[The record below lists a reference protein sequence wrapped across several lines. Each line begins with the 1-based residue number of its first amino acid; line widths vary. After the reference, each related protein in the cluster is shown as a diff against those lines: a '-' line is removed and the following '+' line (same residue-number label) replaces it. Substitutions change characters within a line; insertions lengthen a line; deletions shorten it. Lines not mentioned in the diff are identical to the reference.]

1 MKTPI
6 FRGSTENIRSSI
18 QTGEITAPAYIWDNS
33 LQVYYFLN
41 TDNQLQECGIPK
53 LVGTNDER
61 VVLNGLDDG
70 IYEVKGVYVI
80 TPNDATT
87 NSTDTYI
94 PVIIRTIG
102 NNRNIKC
109 VDAYEIIDYVV
120 NGNTVTKD
128 AYAMETYV
136 DESISDAIG
145 TIPPG
150 SATVI
155 DYIDSVEYDITQTI
169 NNLATYV
176 GEIPSSSTAT
186 SVTEYVGDEVGEL
199 WHEVDTING
208 YYIKGS
214 VNTEG
219 YLVVANRDIREN
231 IVEDSGTKLSDII
244 DELSDLDDNK
254 IDKIEEPGDNHYIM
268 QSDMQGGIEE
278 SQIPIT
284 DIVTA
289 VEPWEYEGYLVAT
302 GYSDQGHPDIRTTGI
317 AQDDVVDVID
327 WYSQTG
333 RGLDNRINLINID
346 LGGIHTELGYKAQ
359 FYNKNPEGYVII
371 GDHDSFL
378 VADSDTKIDTL
389 KNKMRCYIDPN
400 NSKKL
405 VFTTN

>member
-53 LVGTNDER
+53 LVGTQDER

-70 IYEVKGVYVI
+70 IYEVKGIYVI

-120 NGNTVTKD
+120 NGNNVTKD
-128 AYAMETYV
+128 VYAMETYV

-176 GEIPSSSTAT
+176 GEIPSSSSAT
-186 SVTEYVGDEVGEL
+186 SVTEYIGDE
-199 WHEVDTING
+199 TG
-208 YYIKGS
+208 YLRNEIDLIHDYYTKGGD
-214 VNTEG
+214 NTEG
-219 YLVVANRDIREN
+219 YLVVANGNLREL
-231 IVEDSGTKLSDII
+231 IVEDSGVRLSDII
-244 DELSDLDDNK
+244 DELSSLDDNK
-254 IDKIEEPGDNHYIM
+254 IDKIEHPGNTNYIM
-268 QSDMQGGIEE
+268 QSDMQGGVEE
-278 SQIPIT
+278 SPIEIRKSVST
-284 DIVTA
+284 N
-289 VEPWEYEGYLVAT
+289 ENWEDAGYLVQT
-302 GYSDQGHPDIRTTGI
+302 GYSGYAVVEGSDIHLSDVSDMLDWLAETGY
-317 AQDDVVDVID
+317 ALD
-327 WYSQTG
+327 G
-333 RGLDNRINLINID
+333 RIKDIN
-346 LGGIHTELGYKAQ
+346 HELGYATKMITREV
-359 FYNKNPEGYVII
+359 EGYVII
-371 GDHDSFL
+371 GDNDSNNVFH
-378 VADSDTKIDTL
+378 SDTKINTL
-389 KNKMRCYIDPN
+389 KNKIRCYIDPN
-400 NSKKL
+400 NTKRV
-405 VFTTN
+405 VFTKN